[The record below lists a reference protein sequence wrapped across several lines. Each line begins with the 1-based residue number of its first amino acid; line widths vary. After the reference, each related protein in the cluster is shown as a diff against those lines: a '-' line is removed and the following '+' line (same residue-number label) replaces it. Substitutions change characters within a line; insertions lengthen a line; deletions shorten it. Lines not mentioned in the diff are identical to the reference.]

1 MEAVA
6 EVTQVVAEAIVSNKD
21 KDSKP
26 RVFLCYNKRRDDSM
40 KPQCLQKGDKVA
52 IVSLSRGLLGEPFIA
67 HELELGLKR
76 LEELGLVPV
85 IMPNALKGMKYLANH
100 PEDRAS
106 DLKEAFKDDSI
117 KGIIT
122 AIGGDDTFK
131 LVPYLMEDEE
141 FKELVKTKPKIFMG
155 FSDTTNNHL
164 LLNRLGL
171 STFYG
176 PAIITDFAELDT
188 EMLPYTKEYI
198 DKLFTTDPYEI
209 TSSPV
214 WYEERTDFSKDAIG
228 TPRIAHKETHGFET
242 LNGNGIVTGNLYGGC
257 IESIYDY
264 FTGERYPEEK
274 EIYEKYPIF
283 ATEEELKEKILFI
296 ETCEEKMKPETLE
309 RDLIEFKKRNIL
321 SSVKGIIVGKPM
333 DEAYYDEYKEVY
345 KRVFSDLDT
354 PVLFNVNFGHATP
367 RTILPYDAEVT
378 VDYDNKKITINSPI
392 LEKGEEYVKQR

>member
-1 MEAVA
+1 
-6 EVTQVVAEAIVSNKD
+6 
-21 KDSKP
+21 
-26 RVFLCYNKRRDDSM
+26 M
-40 KPQCLQKGDKVA
+40 KPKCLQKGDKVA

-76 LEELGLVPV
+76 IKELGLVPV
-85 IMPNALKGMKYLANH
+85 IMPNALKGMEYIENH
-100 PEDRAS
+100 PEDRAN

-131 LVPYLMEDEE
+131 TVPYLMEDEE
-141 FKELVKTKPKIFMG
+141 FKELVKTRPKIFMG

-164 LLNRLGL
+164 LLNKLGL

-176 PAIITDFAELDT
+176 PALITDFAELDT

-198 DKLFTTDPYEI
+198 EKLFNVEPYEI
-209 TSSPV
+209 KSSPV
-214 WYEERTDFSKDAIG
+214 WYSEREDFSPEAIG
-228 TPRIAHKETHGFET
+228 TPRKTNKEVHGFET
-242 LNGNGIVTGNLYGGC
+242 LNGKGIVTGKLYGGC
-257 IESIYDY
+257 IESIYDM

-274 EIYEKYPIF
+274 DIYEKYPIF
-283 ATEEELKEKILFI
+283 ATEEELKEKILFL
-296 ETCEEKMKPETLE
+296 ETSEEKMKPETLE
-309 RDLIEFKKRNIL
+309 RDLLEFKNRNIL
-321 SSVKGIIVGKPM
+321 SLVKGIIVGKPM

-367 RTILPYDAEVT
+367 RCIIPYDREVE
-378 VDYDNKKITINSPI
+378 VDYDNKKIIIKENI
-392 LEKGEEYVKQR
+392 LEKR